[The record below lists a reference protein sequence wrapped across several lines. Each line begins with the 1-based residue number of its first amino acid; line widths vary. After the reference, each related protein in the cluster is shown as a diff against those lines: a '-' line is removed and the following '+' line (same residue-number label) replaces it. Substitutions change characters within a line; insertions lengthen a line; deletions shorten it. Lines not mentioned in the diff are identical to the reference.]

1 MNLQLSDHARTRQ
14 QQRSIPVPVL
24 DCLLTYGR
32 RVHDHHGCSIVF
44 FDHHAREKVRRALSK
59 TAFKKVEG
67 KLDAY
72 AVVAG
77 DGLVVT
83 VGHRT
88 MRINRH

>member
-32 RVHDHHGCSIVF
+32 KVYDHHGCSIVF
-44 FDHHAREKVRRALSK
+44 FDHQARDKVRRTLGEA
-59 TAFKKVEG
+59 AFKKMED

-72 AVVAG
+72 AVVAR
-77 DGLVVT
+77 DGEIVT

-88 MRINRH
+88 KRINRH